1 MNIETTV
8 AWVKFEHP
16 IFNASGPD
24 CTTWDDLEWLG
35 KSESSGITMKSCSLL
50 PREWNPS
57 PRYEETELWSI
68 NSMWLPNLGYET
80 YIEFSKKLQKYNKP
94 IITSVVWFK
103 WWEIAEKNDFMKIT
117 QAFQDDSGV
126 DLIEVNLSCPNVVWK
141 PQLAYD
147 FEDADYVIWMVESL
161 GDKPI
166 GLKLPPYFDP
176 AHTEAM
182 AKVILK
188 HPNVKFLTCI
198 NSVWNT
204 LIIDSEKEEPLIKPK
219 GWFGW
224 LGWDYVK
231 PVALAN
237 VRAFY
242 KLLWDKVDI
251 IWVWGI
257 KSWIDVFD
265 FLLCWAKAVQIG
277 TVYSREW
284 VESFARIKKEFEDYL
299 EKKWYN
305 SCDDFIWK
313 LKEL

>member
-1 MNIETTV
+1 MNIQTTV
-8 AWVKFEHP
+8 AGIKFEHP
-16 IFNASGPD
+16 IFNASGPS
-24 CTTWDDLEWLG
+24 CTTWDELEWLG
-35 KSESSGITMKSCSLL
+35 KSESSGIMMKSCSLE
-50 PREWNPS
+50 PREWNPE
-57 PRYEETELWSI
+57 PRYTNTDLWSL
-68 NSMWLPNLGYET
+68 NSMWLPNLWYDT
-80 YIEFSKKLQKYNKP
+80 YTDFSKKLQKYNKP
-94 IITSVVWFK
+94 VVASVVWFK
-103 WWEIAEKNDFMKIT
+103 WSEIVEKNDFVKIT

-147 FEDADYVIWMVESL
+147 FDDADYLIGMVESL
-161 GDKPI
+161 WDKPI

-176 AHTEAM
+176 AHTDAM

-198 NSVWNT
+198 NSVGNT

-219 GWFGW
+219 GWFGG
-224 LGWDYVK
+224 LGGDYVK

-251 IWVWGI
+251 IWVGWI

-265 FLLCWAKAVQIG
+265 FLLCWAKAVQIW
-277 TVYSREW
+277 TIYEKEW
-284 VESFARIKKEFEDYL
+284 GESFWRIKREFEQYL
-299 EKKWYN
+299 DKKWYN
-305 SCDDFIWK
+305 CVEDFIGN

>member
-1 MNIETTV
+1 
-8 AWVKFEHP
+8 
-16 IFNASGPD
+16 
-24 CTTWDDLEWLG
+24 
-35 KSESSGITMKSCSLL
+35 
-50 PREWNPS
+50 
-57 PRYEETELWSI
+57 
-68 NSMWLPNLGYET
+68 
-80 YIEFSKKLQKYNKP
+80 
-94 IITSVVWFK
+94 
-103 WWEIAEKNDFMKIT
+103 
-117 QAFQDDSGV
+117 
-126 DLIEVNLSCPNVVWK
+126 
-141 PQLAYD
+141 
-147 FEDADYVIWMVESL
+147 MVESL
-161 GDKPI
+161 WDKPI

-176 AHTEAM
+176 AHTDAM

-198 NSVWNT
+198 NSVGNT

-219 GWFGW
+219 GWFGG

-251 IWVWGI
+251 IGVGGI

-277 TVYSREW
+277 TIYEKQGGECFW
-284 VESFARIKKEFEDYL
+284 RIKKEFEDYL
-299 EKKWYN
+299 EKKGY
-305 SCDDFIWK
+305 SCNEDFIGN

>member
-1 MNIETTV
+1 MNIQTTV
-8 AWVKFEHP
+8 AGVKFDHP
-16 IFNASGPD
+16 IFNASGPL
-24 CTTWDDLEWLG
+24 CTTWEDLEWIG
-35 KSESSGITMKSCSLL
+35 KSESSGIMMKSCSLE

-57 PRYEETELWSI
+57 PRYMETPLWSL
-68 NSMWLPNLGYET
+68 NSMWLPNLGYDT
-80 YIEFSKKLQKYNKP
+80 YTDFSKKLRSFKKP
-94 IITSVVWFK
+94 VVASVVWFTGS
-103 WWEIAEKNDFMKIT
+103 EVADKNDFVKIT

-126 DLIEVNLSCPNVVWK
+126 DLIEINLSCPNVVWK

-147 FEDADYVIWMVESL
+147 FNDADYVIWMVASL
-161 GDKPI
+161 WNKPI

-176 AHTEAM
+176 AHTDAM

-204 LIIDSEKEEPLIKPK
+204 LIIDSEKEEPIIKPK
-219 GWFGW
+219 GWFGG

-251 IWVWGI
+251 IWVGWV
-257 KSWIDVFD
+257 KSWIDVFE

-284 VESFARIKKEFEDYL
+284 VESFGRIKKEFEQYL
-299 EKKWYN
+299 EKKWYT
-305 SCDDFIWK
+305 SCEDFIWK